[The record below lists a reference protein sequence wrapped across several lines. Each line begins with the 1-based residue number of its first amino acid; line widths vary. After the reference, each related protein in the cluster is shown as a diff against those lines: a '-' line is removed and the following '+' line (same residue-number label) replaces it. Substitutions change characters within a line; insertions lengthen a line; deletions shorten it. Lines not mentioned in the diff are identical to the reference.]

1 MTAALDFETQLHTIP
16 VRNEK
21 LRITPSEHRPDVV
34 LVEVEL
40 RYGGLLAGLAS
51 FVNARKRKR
60 YELTGLSRE
69 FFEVLDGK
77 LTVENLIDQ
86 LCASDNLTFLESRAL
101 VTQYLRDL
109 MQRGLIA
116 IVPEESVMRAE
127 KPSRE
132 SS

>member
-1 MTAALDFETQLHTIP
+1 
-16 VRNEK
+16 
-21 LRITPSEHRPDVV
+21 
-34 LVEVEL
+34 
-40 RYGGLLAGLAS
+40 
-51 FVNARKRKR
+51 
-60 YELTGLSRE
+60 
-69 FFEVLDGK
+69 VLDGK